1 MSKAH
6 FGLIGLGVMGENLVL
21 NAERNGFSSVVFNR
35 TFSKTEEFLQGR
47 GLGKNIEGAETL
59 QEFVNKL
66 ERPRRILMM
75 VKAGAATDAVIDNIS
90 GYLEE
95 GDLLIDGGNSQ
106 FKDTERRVNTLESKS
121 FGYIGMGVS
130 GGAKGAL
137 EGPSMMPGGT
147 KASYDAIESLLTKM
161 AAKVEDGPCVAYVG
175 PGGSGHFVKTV
186 HNGIEY
192 GIEQILAEAYDLMKR
207 VKGMNG
213 QEMSEVF
220 GIWNNTDELASY
232 LVEITEI
239 CLNTKDEI
247 TGDDVVEKILDKAGQ
262 KGTGLWT
269 VVSALELGVSVPTIY
284 ASLNARVMS
293 YYEDLAEMYVGTD
306 VSPDFYGWV
315 FPKYDHVA
323 VGTGTMQK
331 NQSLIKGLQEGVRNR
346 AKKRLVNGEVIKVE
360 AHPIP
365 EHPRPRRV
373 VGRMALV
380 GDAAGYV
387 TKSSGEG
394 IYFAAKSGRMCAE
407 EIVEASKNGQV
418 IPTEKDL
425 KNYLKKWDKK
435 YGTTYK
441 VLEILQ
447 NIFYRNDSAREAFV
461 EMCDDMDVQRLTFDS
476 YLYKRVVS
484 MKPLQQLKITM
495 LTLGSILRGKALA
508 PLKYEPVDSAV
519 RENKDVEKMLE
530 NYSIKGGIKVKSSKV

>member
-6 FGLIGLGVMGENLVL
+6 FGLVGLGVMGENLVL

-35 TFSKTEEFLQGR
+35 TYSKTEEFLQGR

-75 VKAGAATDAVIDNIS
+75 VKAGPATDAVIDNIS

-213 QEMSEVF
+213 QQMSEVF

-247 TGDDVVEKILDKAGQ
+247 TGDDVVEKILDKAKELEAKMKESQENIKKIRVEGISGANSVKVILDGEGVMQ
-262 KGTGLWT
+262 KIEISDETLK
-269 VVSALELGVSVPTIY
+269 ENKSV
-284 ASLNARVMS
+284 L
-293 YYEDLAEMYVGTD
+293 EDLITA
-306 VSPDFYGWV
+306 
-315 FPKYDHVA
+315 
-323 VGTGTMQK
+323 
-331 NQSLIKGLQEGVRNR
+331 
-346 AKKRLVNGEVIKVE
+346 
-360 AHPIP
+360 AHNN
-365 EHPRPRRV
+365 
-373 VGRMALV
+373 
-380 GDAAGYV
+380 
-387 TKSSGEG
+387 
-394 IYFAAKSGRMCAE
+394 AKSKLREKTNE
-407 EIVEASKNGQV
+407 EISKTAGGFG
-418 IPTEKDL
+418 IPGF
-425 KNYLKKWDKK
+425 KW
-435 YGTTYK
+435 
-441 VLEILQ
+441 
-447 NIFYRNDSAREAFV
+447 
-461 EMCDDMDVQRLTFDS
+461 
-476 YLYKRVVS
+476 
-484 MKPLQQLKITM
+484 PL
-495 LTLGSILRGKALA
+495 
-508 PLKYEPVDSAV
+508 
-519 RENKDVEKMLE
+519 
-530 NYSIKGGIKVKSSKV
+530 

>member
-21 NAERNGFSSVVFNR
+21 NAESNGFSSVVFNR
-35 TFSKTEEFLQGR
+35 TYSKTEEFLKGR
-47 GLGKNIEGAETL
+47 GLGKNIEGAKTL
-59 QEFVNKL
+59 QEFVSKL

-75 VKAGAATDAVIDNIS
+75 VKAGSATDAVIDNIS

-130 GGAKGAL
+130 GGAKG
-137 EGPSMMPGGT
+137 
-147 KASYDAIESLLTKM
+147 IESLLTKM

-207 VKGMNG
+207 VKGMDCK
-213 QEMSEVF
+213 EMSEVF
-220 GIWNNTDELASY
+220 GIWNNTDELSSY

-239 CLNTKDEI
+239 CLRTKDEI

-293 YYEDLAEMYVGTD
+293 SLKAQRIEIE
-306 VSPDFYGWV
+306 
-315 FPKYDHVA
+315 K
-323 VGTGTMQK
+323 TMQT
-331 NQSLIKGLQEGVRNR
+331 QEIEDFDLGDIS
-346 AKKRLVNGEVIKVE
+346 NG
-360 AHPIP
+360 
-365 EHPRPRRV
+365 
-373 VGRMALV
+373 
-380 GDAAGYV
+380 
-387 TKSSGEG
+387 
-394 IYFAAKSGRMCAE
+394 
-407 EIVEASKNGQV
+407 
-418 IPTEKDL
+418 
-425 KNYLKKWDKK
+425 
-435 YGTTYK
+435 
-441 VLEILQ
+441 
-447 NIFYRNDSAREAFV
+447 
-461 EMCDDMDVQRLTFDS
+461 
-476 YLYKRVVS
+476 
-484 MKPLQQLKITM
+484 MKPLFDAVVLATIASYAQGM
-495 LTLGSILRGKALA
+495 DILREASSV
-508 PLKYEPVDSAV
+508 Y
-519 RENKDVEKMLE
+519 
-530 NYSIKGGIKVKSSKV
+530 NYGLNMPSIAQIWKGGCIIRSKLLSKIQDAYNKNPNLKNLIFDEWFNNEIATRLDNLANVVSLSTKAGIPVPCLSSTLDYFNSYRTNRLPQNLVQAMRDCFGSHTYERIDKEGSFHTEWVK